1 LSRRPALLIFLLT
14 LVLRVAIAAQ
24 FPGNFDSQSFL
35 LVGDAVLAGQNVY
48 GATDRYNY
56 SPLWSYIVAAL
67 WRIAL
72 PNGSLF
78 VLLVGLFAISVDVL
92 TAVLLLRLARDR
104 LGFSP
109 ARARHAAL
117 LFFANPVSVAVSCG
131 HGQFDGLA
139 ILFLVAAISAAMSP
153 HEREGK
159 KEVVLW
165 LSLSLLVKHVTAF
178 HPFLFLRSRRRR
190 GLSLASLTIPY
201 AVFLLSFVPFLSGK
215 NGIAENVF
223 LYPTRLLGPKRLRPG
238 GLRSLLEFSRFSDQ
252 IFLAI
257 FFVAVAAVLCW
268 SRRLEL
274 PRASMILFLAL
285 LIFLPGFSPQYLV
298 WPIALGSLY
307 ASPALA
313 LFSTIGALFH
323 FGESSVIPWPFTV
336 TAHATWVAALLWL
349 VAQCPLVRSAG
360 RPSEEV
366 V

>member
-1 LSRRPALLIFLLT
+1 LSRRSALLIFVLT

-48 GATDRYNY
+48 GVTDRYNY

-72 PNGSLF
+72 PNASLF
-78 VLLVGLFAISVDVL
+78 VLLLGLFAISVDVV
-92 TAVLLLRLARDR
+92 TAIVLLRLARDR

-109 ARARHAAL
+109 DRARHAAL

-139 ILFLVAAISAAMSP
+139 ILFLLAAISAALSP
-153 HEREGK
+153 REREGK
-159 KEVVLW
+159 RQVVFW
-165 LSLSLLVKHVTAF
+165 LSLSLLVKHIAAF
-178 HPFLFLRSRRRR
+178 HPFLFLRSRHRR
-190 GLSLASLTIPY
+190 GLSLAGLVIPY
-201 AVFLLSFVPFLSGK
+201 ALFLLSFLPFLSGK
-215 NGIAENVF
+215 AGIVANVF
-223 LYPTRLLGPKRLRPG
+223 LYPTRLLGPKRQRPG

-257 FFVAVAAVLCW
+257 FVVAIAAVLWW

-285 LIFLPGFSPQYLV
+285 LLFLPGFSPQYLV

-313 LFSTIGALFH
+313 LYSTIGALFH
-323 FGESSVIPWPFTV
+323 FGESSAIPWPFTV

-349 VAQCPLVRSAG
+349 VAECPFARFPG
-360 RPSEEV
+360 PHSERA
-366 V
+366 